1 MPAPFRR
8 ENGKGKSVMRI
19 LRSTHRRNARKRR
32 RLGICAG
39 LLLAGAVFALVYSP
53 RVVGASA
60 TTRKLPIYCVQRD
73 GKYVSLTFDAAWGDV
88 RVVE

>member
-1 MPAPFRR
+1 
-8 ENGKGKSVMRI
+8 MRI
-19 LRSTHRRNARKRR
+19 LRSTYRRNVRKRR
-32 RLGICAG
+32 ALGICAA
-39 LLLAGAVFALVYSP
+39 LLLAGAIFTLVYSP

-88 RVVE
+88 RVR